1 MPGWRF
7 LVVTGV
13 GLRPLTGWHLTREAG
28 VDDPIAALAPP
39 PDLELRTL
47 APTRPLDT
55 VAPVPRPGRPPPPTS
70 RSLAVVAQNFLFA
83 AVGPSNARAH
93 HRLTR
98 VGLLAL
104 GAPEEHVHGDRFL
117 ASSLA
122 TKKKGERGEV
132 LPLGAPGPGPRGC
145 EPCAPVN
152 TFASRRGCPSDPLMT
167 YLLAWHCGVAYK

>member
-1 MPGWRF
+1 MLATIWEILPLPRP
-7 LVVTGV
+7 VVV
-13 GLRPLTGWHLTREAG
+13 IVV
-28 VDDPIAALAPP
+28 VDVAALAPP
-39 PDLELRTL
+39 PDLELRSL

-70 RSLAVVAQNFLFA
+70 RSLAVLAQNFLFA

-104 GAPEEHVHGDRFL
+104 GAPEEHGHGDRFL

-122 TKKKGERGEV
+122 TKQREGEGGGAPP
-132 LPLGAPGPGPRGC
+132 LPPWGPRDPGPG
-145 EPCAPVN
+145 AVN
-152 TFASRRGCPSDPLMT
+152 HVHL
-167 YLLAWHCGVAYK
+167 